1 MFVAIPLQLTFAAMG
16 EAAGGY
22 DSTAVNPRTGR
33 YTDAPVA
40 AIAVDGQVTH
50 EGDRVRQFLR
60 DRAEAMYAGTGGRDL
75 LDSDVFNLTRYSLIW
90 QPNEVWSFHTDATY
104 AIGSPTLFFSRA
116 GRPDVQFARRGLAFP
131 RQLIADYNVR
141 QDAVIRPDELNLLQA
156 DVIVAGR
163 YPATRMP
170 RGQNMFTPSATLQ
183 WVHEFTPEDQGLAGV
198 RGEYLSLELFRPVWV
213 TQAFVGWTH
222 RFDETFN
229 VFAEGGITVVQENVG
244 NDAWDAQPFFRARAY
259 KRFDRQRLILGASY
273 EHTFGVVSATL
284 GTGAL
289 DIANATAWWMPG
301 SWRFLVFGDVGFQHG
316 EGYDPATQRPLEAS
330 FMNTTV
336 GVRYSINPY
345 FRIFARYEF
354 QWETG
359 SSYAL
364 SGAPDFV
371 RHLAL
376 AGVQIAFGTD
386 DIAVASVLPVDEM
399 QALAALDSSSN
410 ASGPT
415 VPTRIHDDPQD
426 EPRRRRTR
434 LPGDHARDAGQPTPS
449 DPWEQQHL
457 PGEETEIPG
466 DRTPQD
472 PVDPF
477 ARPDEEH
484 EQQNEDD
491 R

>member
-1 MFVAIPLQLTFAAMG
+1 MFVATIPLQLTFAVMG

-22 DSTAVNPRTGR
+22 DSTAVNPRTGQ
-33 YTDAPVA
+33 YVDAPVA
-40 AIAVDGQVTH
+40 SLAVDGQVTH
-50 EGDRVRQFLR
+50 EGDRVRQYLR
-60 DRAEAMYAGTGGRDL
+60 DRAEALYTGTGGRDP
-75 LDSDVFNLTRYSLIW
+75 LDSDVFNLTRYSLVW
-90 QPNEVWSFHTDATY
+90 QPNEAWTFHTDATY

-141 QDAVIRPDELNLLQA
+141 QDAVVQPDESNLVQIDA
-156 DVIVAGR
+156 IVAGR
-163 YPATRMP
+163 YPVTRMP
-170 RGQNMFTPSATLQ
+170 RGQNMFTPSASLQ

-213 TQAFVGWTH
+213 TQAYIGWTH

-229 VFAEGGITVVQENVG
+229 VFAEGGLTVVQENVG
-244 NDAWDAQPFFRARAY
+244 NDTWDAQPFFRARVY

-289 DIANATAWWMPG
+289 DIGNASAWWMPV
-301 SWRFLVFGDVGFQHG
+301 SWRFLVFGNAGIQRGQGFNPTTAQPI
-316 EGYDPATQRPLEAS
+316 DATFA
-330 FMNTTV
+330 NATV
-336 GVRYSINPY
+336 GVRYSFLPGL
-345 FRIFARYEF
+345 RVFARYEF

-359 SSYAL
+359 TNYAA

-371 RHLAL
+371 RHLAI
-376 AGVQIAFGTD
+376 AGIQVAFGTD
-386 DIAVASVLPVDEM
+386 SIAVASVLPLDET
-399 QALAALDSSSN
+399 QALQQLDVGAA
-410 ASGPT
+410 AAGP
-415 VPTRIHDDPQD
+415 VMPARIHDDPQD

-434 LPGDHARDAGQPTPS
+434 LPGDRGRDDAQPTPS
-449 DPWEQQHL
+449 DPWEQQRL
-457 PGEETEIPG
+457 PGDETETPG
-466 DRTPQD
+466 DHTPQD

-484 EQQNEDD
+484 ENEDD